1 MKSPEHWTSHSVPGI
16 RFQQTAVQSSWTV
29 ENTVRWFKAALVLD
43 VDSGV
48 EGIVVE
54 KPISHSKLQSISPS
68 KTSRS
73 QTSVHWLFV
82 AVTVGVTVGVTV
94 DMAVD
99 VADSV
104 VMRAVEPI
112 SWHQTSQSEETPS
125 QIAVQSP
132 LVTVTAACRL
142 ARIGLPVTLVALTV
156 HIRLMR
162 PKTTDLVTSIL
173 PTVIRRMDAKK
184 DVRVVY
190 WSLSDDMGCSD
201 GSRAML

>member
-1 MKSPEHWTSHSVPGI
+1 M
-16 RFQQTAVQSSWTV
+16 
-29 ENTVRWFKAALVLD
+29 LD
-43 VDSGV
+43 VDSGM

-82 AVTVGVTVGVTV
+82 VVTVAVTMGVTVGVTV
-94 DMAVD
+94 DMDVD
-99 VADSV
+99 VADIV

-112 SWHQTSQSEETPS
+112 SWHQTSQSEVTAS

-132 LVTVTAACRL
+132 LVTVTAACLL
-142 ARIGLPVTLVALTV
+142 ARIGLPVTFVALTV
-156 HIRLMR
+156 YARLMR

-173 PTVIRRMDAKK
+173 ATVIRRMDAKK
-184 DVRVVY
+184 DVQVEY
-190 WSLSDDMGCSD
+190 WSLSDDMGCRD
-201 GSRAML
+201 GQRAML